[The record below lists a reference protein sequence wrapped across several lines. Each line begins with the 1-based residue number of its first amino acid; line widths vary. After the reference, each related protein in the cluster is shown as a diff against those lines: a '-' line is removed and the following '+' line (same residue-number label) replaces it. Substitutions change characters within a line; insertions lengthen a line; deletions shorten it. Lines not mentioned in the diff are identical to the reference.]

1 MAFTILC
8 LILIKVVKFFFTYEK
23 DACLQAHNDKRALHG
38 TSALIWNST
47 LAQHAQEWAEY
58 LVSINDLQHERNIDE
73 GENLY
78 ASVSQVQGTCA
89 QAVESW

>member
-1 MAFTILC
+1 MID
-8 LILIKVVKFFFTYEK
+8 IKKNRQIYIFTYEK

-38 TSALIWNST
+38 AAPLVWNST

-58 LVSINDLQHERNIDE
+58 LRSNNSFEHAQNINE

-78 ASVSQVQGTCA
+78 WRAGQVQATCGD
-89 QAVESW
+89 AVESW